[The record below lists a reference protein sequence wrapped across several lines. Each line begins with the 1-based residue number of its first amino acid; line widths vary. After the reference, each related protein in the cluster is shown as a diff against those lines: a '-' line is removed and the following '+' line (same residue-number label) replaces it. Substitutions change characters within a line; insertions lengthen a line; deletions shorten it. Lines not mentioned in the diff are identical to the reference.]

1 MYSQSINK
9 GLFSTISSIFQH
21 QLQMASSTR
30 SYLWLIAN
38 KDVVIHGLR
47 DIVDVKLE
55 VSSFWYTYKA
65 HTSPCRAAI

>member
-1 MYSQSINK
+1 MAGVVWRIKYGALYSDVHLLPLLWQ
-9 GLFSTISSIFQH
+9 
-21 QLQMASSTR
+21 
-30 SYLWLIAN
+30 LWLIAN